1 MNKYQVK
8 GESKII
14 AGKVQER
21 VGKMTDSPEQRL
33 KDQDR
38 QITGH
43 LRKGMRYIKQ
53 AIDGMVDD
61 DGNRYFGNK

>member
-21 VGKMTDSPEQRL
+21 VGRMIGSPEQRL
-33 KDQDR
+33 KGQDR

-43 LRKGMRYIKQ
+43 LQKGMGYIKQ
-53 AIDGMVDD
+53 AVDGMVDD
-61 DGNRYFGNK
+61 DGNRYFCNE